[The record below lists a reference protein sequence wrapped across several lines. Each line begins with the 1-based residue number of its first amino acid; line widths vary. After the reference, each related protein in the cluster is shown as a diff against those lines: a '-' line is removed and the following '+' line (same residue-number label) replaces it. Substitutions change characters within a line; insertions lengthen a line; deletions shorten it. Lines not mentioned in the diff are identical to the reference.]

1 MRCAEPLFYLALYY
15 LKEHSWKLKI
25 GISDAGTPQPDRDLD
40 AETLL
45 VKLQLDA
52 CNS

>member
-1 MRCAEPLFYLALYY
+1 MHNAMI
-15 LKEHSWKLKI
+15 KI
-25 GISDAGTPQPDRDLD
+25 GISDAGTPQSDRDLD
-40 AETLL
+40 AETIL